1 MSPWRWPDRK
11 VHHCGHSTSAYVCH
25 PIYQLLSWNSFFWT
39 WNQSWWEGKFRCSPS
54 FSHTP
59 RLQEAPLPLPLQ
71 MYFHLTSSQISGIS
85 LLGLSVLILWT
96 DSIFE
101 GVLPLRSCSFKD
113 PQASTFLS
121 ERDRRSQNFS
131 EEILF
136 RLPYYSSMAFWL
148 VHTHSVLPMPVL
160 IGWIFSSISSL
171 SFLLR
176 ETILYMNTRT
186 LLALEL
192 K

>member
-1 MSPWRWPDRK
+1 MMGLLSQNWFYVSLKMTWQE
-11 VHHCGHSTSAYVCH
+11 SASLWTQHLYLPH
-25 PIYQLLSWNSFFWT
+25 LPLRIYQLLSWNSFFWT
-39 WNQSWWEGKFRCSPS
+39 WTQSWWEGKFRCSTS
-54 FSHTP
+54 YSHTP
-59 RLQEAPLPLPLQ
+59 RPQEAPLPLPLQ

-121 ERDRRSQNFS
+121 ERDRRPQNFS

-136 RLPYYSSMAFWL
+136 WLPYYSSVAFWL
-148 VHTHSVLPMPVL
+148 VHTYTV
-160 IGWIFSSISSL
+160 FSQCQ
-171 SFLLR
+171 
-176 ETILYMNTRT
+176 Y
-186 LLALEL
+186 
-192 K
+192 